1 MAPLA
6 TMRRHLHDLRA
17 ALAEL
22 SPTAVTGTDAAC
34 LVALGVE
41 IERLEA
47 AVRTRF
53 ALRVT
58 RTGAY
63 EATGHKTAAG
73 WLAEVAGEPVGRATG
88 VLETAGHLNDAPEVA
103 EAFCAGRLSLAQ
115 AGVAARAGAMDPSSQ
130 GELVA
135 TATAGGSFKDLKD
148 QAARVQ
154 RRREG
159 EQAVAER
166 ERRAYRGRYLR
177 TWQPREGGLRL
188 EAWLTTA
195 EGARVR
201 AALDQEAAAVF
212 SEARR
217 AGARE
222 APERYL
228 ADALV
233 RLAAGERTGPVA
245 QVALRVDV
253 AALRRGAVDGDE
265 ACEIPGVGQVPVE
278 VARDLMGDALYRV
291 VVADGVDVRTVTST
305 RRTIPAS
312 LRAALHE
319 RDRTCAVPGCSTT
332 RHLEIDHVR
341 PFALGGPTELAN
353 TVRLCRP
360 HHAMKTYEGFRL
372 LGAPGSYRW
381 VGPGSRAGPAPP
393 GPEPEPAVTGVPA
406 GARERADERPGVPG
420 PLSRVPTPGDCG
432 SWRSRL
438 TARGHDAWERRPTT
452 PTAPTHAS

>member
-6 TMRRHLHDLRA
+6 TMRRQVEDLRT
-17 ALAEL
+17 ALAGL
-22 SPTAVTGTDAAC
+22 SPTAVTGPDAAC

-41 IERLEA
+41 IERLGA

-58 RTGAY
+58 RTGAF
-63 EATGHKTAAG
+63 EASGHKSAVS
-73 WLAEVAGEPVGRATG
+73 WLAEVSGEPVGRATG
-88 VLETAGHLNDAPEVA
+88 VLETAGYLAQAPEVA
-103 EAFCAGRLSLAQ
+103 EAFCAGKLSLAQ
-115 AGVAARAGAMDPSSQ
+115 AGVAAQAGAIDPSSQ

-135 TATAGGSFKDLKD
+135 TATSGGSFKDLQD

-154 RRREG
+154 RCREG

-166 ERRAYRGRYLR
+166 ERRAHRGRYLR
-177 TWQPREGGLRL
+177 TWQPREGGLHL

-201 AALDQEAAAVF
+201 AALDREAERVF
-212 SEARR
+212 CEARK
-217 AGARE
+217 AGVRE

-233 RLAAGERTGPVA
+233 RLATGERTGPAA
-245 QVALRVDV
+245 QVAVRVD
-253 AALRRGAVDGDE
+253 AGALRRGAVQGDE
-265 ACEIPGVGQVPVE
+265 ACEIPGIGQVPVE
-278 VARDLMGDALYRV
+278 VARDLMGDALVRV
-291 VVADGVDVRTVTST
+291 VVTDGVDVRAVTST

-312 LRAALHE
+312 LRAALE
-319 RDRTCAVPGCSTT
+319 ARDTTCAVPGCTAT

-353 TVRLCRP
+353 TVRLCKP

-372 LGAPGSYRW
+372 VGAPGACRW
-381 VGPGSRAGPAPP
+381 VGPGSPGSRGSPGPP
-393 GPEPEPAVTGVPA
+393 GTPPGSAGV
-406 GARERADERPGVPG
+406 RERSE
-420 PLSRVPTPGDCG
+420 
-432 SWRSRL
+432 
-438 TARGHDAWERRPTT
+438 E
-452 PTAPTHAS
+452 